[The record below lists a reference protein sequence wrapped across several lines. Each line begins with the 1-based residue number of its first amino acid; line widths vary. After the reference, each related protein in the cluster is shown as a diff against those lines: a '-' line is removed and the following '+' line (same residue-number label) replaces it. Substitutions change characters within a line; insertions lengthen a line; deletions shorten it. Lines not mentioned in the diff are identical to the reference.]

1 MMNLLRRRVQAAHA
15 SDCALCSTPGKI
27 LLAAVLSCQAG
38 AGWSGG
44 SPETTLLVVNADS
57 PLSLAVANEYVR
69 LRGLPERQVLWLT
82 GVPPRET
89 IDEATFRTRVLS
101 PIREHLRTTGLERE
115 IDLIAYS
122 AGFPYAVGFR
132 GDEKAAGLKPD
143 RARGDAG
150 SLTGM
155 TFFRDEVA
163 RGGIAYLR
171 RDANPYFRRP
181 RATMSA
187 GEGGLT
193 PASGPLPV
201 AFEPAR
207 GFRSRYEWTRGGAD
221 GAGRHVLS
229 VMLAYTGLRGNS
241 LPEIRAYLRRAAAS
255 DGTRPTG
262 TVYLMDNPDVR
273 ARARR
278 PMFPATLAALQARGR
293 RAEILVQG
301 RDGQNGREPV
311 GKKDVV
317 GVVAGTRR
325 FDWAGSGSVMLPGAI
340 AESFTSYG
348 GHFGFDSQ
356 TKLSE
361 FLRHGAAGSSGA
373 VREPYAFAEKFP
385 VPLLHVHYAD
395 GCSLAEAF
403 YQSVANPY
411 QLIVVG
417 DPLARP
423 FAQFAEVSLD
433 GFADDQRVS
442 GVVVL
447 QPRVRPA
454 PQRPVARVEFWID
467 GLPVGASAASEPF
480 ALDTRSLAD
489 GSHELRIVAVEA
501 GPIETR
507 SERVRRLW
515 VDNHGLSVDIGE
527 GAASLPHGAPLRL
540 AGSAAGA
547 VQVVIRQGQ
556 RVLAETPVRG
566 GEWAVEVDS
575 ARLGIGPVTLLAV
588 AQHRDG
594 REVRSRPLSL
604 EVGPPEVLLA
614 GGAPPAAAGLA
625 VRLERV
631 GAAAQEGVV
640 DGLYGVLPREMRGGH
655 LARVSVRGAFEA
667 RSAGLHEMTV
677 EAVGEL
683 RLRVGGRVVHEARV
697 AAGDGGVRVA
707 LPLAAGWHRFELSV
721 DDPGKG
727 FPRVVLAG
735 PEPAVELRGERVR
748 HDGNLRPTA
757 QSAR

>member
-1 MMNLLRRRVQAAHA
+1 MAAWFVVGGWHSA
-15 SDCALCSTPGKI
+15 S
-27 LLAAVLSCQAG
+27 LA
-38 AGWSGG
+38 GG
-44 SPETTLLVVNADS
+44 GPETTLLVVNADS

-89 IDEATFRTRVLS
+89 IDETSFRERVLS
-101 PIREHLRTTGLERE
+101 PIREHLRTTGLEGE

-122 AGFPYAVGFR
+122 AGFPYAVSFR
-132 GDEKAAGLKPD
+132 ADEKAAGLKPD

-163 RGGIAYLR
+163 SGGVAYLR

-181 RATMSA
+181 RTAGPA

-193 PASGPLPV
+193 PVTGPVPV
-201 AFEPAR
+201 AYEAAR
-207 GFRSRYEWTRGGAD
+207 GFRSRYVWTRSGAE
-221 GAGRHVLS
+221 GSGRNVLS

-241 LPEIRAYLRRAAAS
+241 LPEIHNYLRSAAAS
-255 DGTRPTG
+255 DGTHPVG

-273 ARARR
+273 AQARR

-293 RAEILVQG
+293 RAEILAQG

-311 GKKDVV
+311 GKKDVI
-317 GVVAGTRR
+317 GVAAGTRR

-348 GHFGFDSQ
+348 GHFAFDSQ
-356 TKLSE
+356 TKLTE

-373 VREPYAFAEKFP
+373 VREPYAFTAKFP
-385 VPLLHVHYAD
+385 VPHLHVHYAD
-395 GCSLAEAF
+395 GSSLAEAF
-403 YQSVANPY
+403 YQSVESPY

-423 FAQFAEVSLD
+423 FAQFADVSLD
-433 GFADDQRVS
+433 GVADDQRVS

-447 QPRVRPA
+447 QPRVWPA
-454 PQRPVARVEFWID
+454 PQRPVARVEFWVD
-467 GLPVGASAASEPF
+467 GLLVGTSGANQPF
-480 ALDTRSLAD
+480 ALDTRTLAD
-489 GSHELRIVAVEA
+489 GGHELRIVAVEA

-507 SERVRRLW
+507 SGRVRRLW
-515 VDNHGLSVDIGE
+515 VDNHGLSVDIDE
-527 GAASLPHGAPLRL
+527 APAALPHGALL
-540 AGSAAGA
+540 SLTGSAPAA
-547 VQVVIRQGQ
+547 AQVVVRQGT
-556 RVLAETPVRG
+556 RVLGETPVRG
-566 GEWAVEVDS
+566 GRWSMDLDS
-575 ARLGIGPVTLLAV
+575 ARLGSGSVSLVAV
-588 AQHRDG
+588 AQHADG
-594 REVRSRPLSL
+594 REARSRPLGV
-604 EVGPPEVLLA
+604 EIGPPEALLA
-614 GGAPPAAAGLA
+614 AGPAPAAAGLA

-640 DGLYGVLPREMRGGH
+640 DGLAGALPREMRGGRV
-655 LARVSVRGAFEA
+655 ARVSVRGAFEA
-667 RSAGLHEMTV
+667 RSEGLHEITV

-683 RLRVGGRVVHEARV
+683 RLSVGGRVVHDAPV
-697 AAGDGGVRVA
+697 AVGEGGVRIA

-721 DDPGKG
+721 DNPGKG
-727 FPRVVLAG
+727 FPRAVLAG
-735 PEPAVELRGERVR
+735 PEPATELRGERVR
-748 HDGNLRPTA
+748 HDMNLRPTA

>member
-1 MMNLLRRRVQAAHA
+1 M
-15 SDCALCSTPGKI
+15 

-44 SPETTLLVVNADS
+44 GPETTLLVVNAES

-82 GVPPRET
+82 GVPARET
-89 IDEATFRTRVLS
+89 IDETSFRERVLS
-101 PIREHLRTTGLERE
+101 PIREHLRTAGLEGE

-132 GDEKAAGLKPD
+132 ADEKAAGLKPD

-155 TFFRDEVA
+155 TFFGDEVA
-163 RGGIAYLR
+163 GGGIAYLR

-181 RATMSA
+181 QAMIPA
-187 GEGGLT
+187 GAGG
-193 PASGPLPV
+193 PMPVAGPLPV
-201 AFEPAR
+201 AFEAAR
-207 GFRSRYEWTRGGAD
+207 GFRSRYEWARGGAE
-221 GAGRHVLS
+221 GSGRHVLS

-241 LPEIRAYLRRAAAS
+241 LPEIRNYLRRAAAS
-255 DGTRPTG
+255 DGTQPSG

-273 ARARR
+273 ARVRR
-278 PMFPATLAALQARGR
+278 PMFPATLAALHARGR

-311 GKKDVV
+311 GRKDVI

-385 VPLLHVHYAD
+385 VPHLHVHYAD

-403 YQSVANPY
+403 YQSVASPY
-411 QLIVVG
+411 QLIIVG

-423 FAQFAEVSLD
+423 FAR
-433 GFADDQRVS
+433 FADIGLDEPADGARVS
-442 GVVVL
+442 GML
-447 QPRVRPA
+447 SLRPRVVPA

-467 GLPVGASAASEPF
+467 GLPVGSSGADQAF
-480 ALDTRSLAD
+480 ALDTRTLAD
-489 GSHELRIVAVEA
+489 GSHELRVVAVEA
-501 GPIETR
+501 GAIETR
-507 SERVRRLW
+507 SGLVHRLW
-515 VDNHGLSVDIGE
+515 VDNHGLSADIE
-527 GAASLPHGAPLRL
+527 EAPAVLPHGAPLRV
-540 AGSAAGA
+540 AGSAPAA
-547 VQVVIRQGQ
+547 ARVVIRQGA
-556 RVLAETPVRG
+556 RVLGETPVRG
-566 GEWAVEVDS
+566 GRWSMELDS
-575 ARLGIGPVTLLAV
+575 ARLGVGPVVLVAV
-588 AQHRDG
+588 AQHADG
-594 REVRSRPLSL
+594 REVRSRPLRL
-604 EVGPPEVLLA
+604 EVGAPAALLA
-614 GGAPPAAAGLA
+614 AGPAPAAAGLA

-631 GAAAQEGVV
+631 GAPPQEGVV
-640 DGLYGVLPREMRGGH
+640 DGLFGVLPREMRGGRV
-655 LARVSVRGAFEA
+655 ARLSVRGAFEA
-667 RSAGLHEMTV
+667 RAAGLHEMTV

-683 RLRVGGRVVHEARV
+683 RLSVGGRVVHEAPV
-697 AAGDGGVRVA
+697 AVGEGGVRLA

-721 DDPGKG
+721 DNPGKG

-735 PEPAVELRGERVR
+735 PQPAMELRGERVR
-748 HDGNLRPTA
+748 HDANLRPTA